1 MNESEFS
8 AATQTF
14 GRMLLKVFQTVA
26 GRPGYQAR
34 LSAGELHL
42 VISTDG
48 PRTLSAVHFER
59 DLAPRIVDTTTAYFP
74 AIVDDIMTLVDADPG
89 IIERWQSGDVHFVY
103 SADGVRLLRTEDFD
117 GDLGPP
123 SDSDPT

>member
-1 MNESEFS
+1 MNEVEFS
-8 AATQTF
+8 APTQTF
-14 GRMLLKVFQTVA
+14 GRTLLKVFERVA

-48 PRTLSAVHFER
+48 PRTLRAVHFDP
-59 DLAPRIVDTTTAYFP
+59 DLVPPIVDTTAYFP
-74 AIVDDIMTLVDADPG
+74 QMVDDIMTIVEADPG
-89 IIERWQSGDVHFVY
+89 IIERWQAGDVHFVY
-103 SADGVRLLRTEDFD
+103 SADGVRLLGTEDFG

-123 SDSDPT
+123 GGSDPT

>member
-1 MNESEFS
+1 MNGSEFS
-8 AATQTF
+8 APTQTF
-14 GRMLLKVFQTVA
+14 GRTLLKVFQTVA

-48 PRTLSAVHFER
+48 PRTLRADHF
-59 DLAPRIVDTTTAYFP
+59 DPDVVAPMVDTTAYFP
-74 AIVDDIMTLVDADPG
+74 AMVDEIMTIVEADPG

-103 SADGVRLLRTEDFD
+103 SGDGVRLLGTEDF
-117 GDLGPP
+117 GSDLGPP
-123 SDSDPT
+123 GDSDPT